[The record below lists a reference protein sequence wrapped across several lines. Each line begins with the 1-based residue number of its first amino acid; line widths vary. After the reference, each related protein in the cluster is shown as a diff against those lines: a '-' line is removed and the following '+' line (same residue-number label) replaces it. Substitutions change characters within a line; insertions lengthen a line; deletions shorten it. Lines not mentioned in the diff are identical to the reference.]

1 VATVLAIAAV
11 IGMTRLAFVVGRGP
25 HPVSIAAAALE
36 PSAEGNA
43 GGLGAPA
50 SGGGVVR
57 PGHYAHN
64 PVLEIRGFGSSCCQV
79 ASLMKWVAPGAK
91 LQQFSYLG
99 MTSAGRPLPHG
110 SAASDLPLPELG
122 DRIAAQVLRLHQE
135 TGRPVDIIAESEGTL
150 GVDAM
155 LATHHGLPLG
165 SVVMM
170 SPIVAPD
177 RVTYQ
182 PGTGAGLVPANEL
195 RAVVWFVGGLS
206 PFGSSGAQTLISSVD
221 AVGAQYAATAAR
233 HHPLRWM
240 VLVPLADA
248 VTLPVCPLPR
258 DVYIVPALHGD
269 LIGTP
274 MVDRMVRSFLAH
286 ETVQQPG
293 RYKATAELVAAAAAA
308 WRMPETA
315 APAPACGK

>member
-1 VATVLAIAAV
+1 
-11 IGMTRLAFVVGRGP
+11 
-25 HPVSIAAAALE
+25 
-36 PSAEGNA
+36 
-43 GGLGAPA
+43 
-50 SGGGVVR
+50 
-57 PGHYAHN
+57 
-64 PVLEIRGFGSSCCQV
+64 
-79 ASLMKWVAPGAK
+79 
-91 LQQFSYLG
+91 
-99 MTSAGRPLPHG
+99 
-110 SAASDLPLPELG
+110 
-122 DRIAAQVLRLHQE
+122 
-135 TGRPVDIIAESEGTL
+135 
-150 GVDAM
+150 
-155 LATHHGLPLG
+155 
-165 SVVMM
+165 
-170 SPIVAPD
+170 
-177 RVTYQ
+177 
-182 PGTGAGLVPANEL
+182 VPANEL